1 MNSFLSSP
9 PTCTHLNP
17 QNPGNASVPTVC
29 KITWTAIEGELLW
42 TWQVNQVSEDA
53 LLSLR
58 ALNHAQM
65 QKPVFLFPTEIFK
78 ILPQA

>member
-1 MNSFLSSP
+1 MNSFVSSP

-17 QNPGNASVPTVC
+17 QNPGNARVH
-29 KITWTAIEGELLW
+29 KIQITWIAIEGELLW

-65 QKPVFLFPTEIFK
+65 HKPVFLFPTEIFK
-78 ILPQA
+78 ILLQA